1 MANYRAREELFASR
15 LLEWLTRLSGNPEA
29 AISYASL
36 PLVGDER
43 GVGVGYF
50 DPTEPRWFHVVRSFE
65 EVDGAVSE

>member
-43 GVGVGYF
+43 GVARRAKPAKEAI
-50 DPTEPRWFHVVRSFE
+50 DRNLPH
-65 EVDGAVSE
+65 